1 MRILIE
7 EYRYKALDVRETI
20 YGLDVL
26 EDIEGYVSVNYVG
39 YYFNSHPQ
47 VYDCVFILP
56 KVLLEVRDGEEL
68 VFGQYRPED
77 IICVNENS
85 LLTEEQKNF
94 IYYFSV
100 WIYRAIVVFY
110 NDKRNDT
117 SIVYHK
123 KIAQVNKGRKQ
134 RNNTFLDILLS
145 MIQFCEDN
153 QQFFMYIIKNMHS
166 GFNKINWTRT
176 IARTNAMVQDNSA
189 IYVNPINKKRQIN
202 FDEELLVIFFS
213 ILNYIHERYGFPIN
227 INCNYELIK
236 GRKFQSYLNGYGK
249 IRLQQIKYKYFS
261 DKALHLWQLCYAFF
275 ERRYPRNGTGDCGG
289 DLCRDRW
296 WQIAGERNIDY
307 FSEFGDSCRK
317 CEFRNDYNRISA
329 AARYMQSDRK

>member
-7 EYRYKALDVRETI
+7 EYKYKAQDVKDTI

-26 EDIEGYVSVNYVG
+26 EDIEGFVSVYYVG
-39 YYFNSHPQ
+39 YYFNTHPD

-56 KVLLEVRDGEEL
+56 KVLLEVKEKKEL

-77 IICVNENS
+77 IICVNENY
-85 LLTEEQKNF
+85 LLTEIQKNF
-94 IYYFSV
+94 IYDFSV
-100 WIYRAIVVFY
+100 WIYRAVVVFY

-123 KIAQVNKGRKQ
+123 KMAQVNKGRKQ

-176 IARTNAMVQDNSA
+176 IARTHAMVQDNSA

-213 ILNYIHERYGFPIN
+213 ILN
-227 INCNYELIK
+227 
-236 GRKFQSYLNGYGK
+236 
-249 IRLQQIKYKYFS
+249 
-261 DKALHLWQLCYAFF
+261 
-275 ERRYPRNGTGDCGG
+275 
-289 DLCRDRW
+289 
-296 WQIAGERNIDY
+296 
-307 FSEFGDSCRK
+307 
-317 CEFRNDYNRISA
+317 
-329 AARYMQSDRK
+329 